1 MAHESIVAGFASSR
15 SSHVVLIV
23 CLACRYLFTEE
34 EKASVANEI
43 HNMFRVARHRN
54 IIRLYETFETA
65 EHVYLVLE
73 KSTHGNLEQILQLR
87 RKVTEL
93 EAMWVVK
100 QLLDAVEYLH
110 ACGVLHCDIKPHNI
124 LFSDVEGSFRDVKG
138 SGVGGAGAGAGK
150 RLWMYTSP
158 LGMVLKLCD
167 FGLSRKV
174 PDVRYYKHTGD
185 INKVPFSRITGTT
198 GFIAPEMMQKKPYGK
213 PADMWSVGVVLSKM
227 LSGSMPFSPPQ
238 RCLESDVSFR
248 GRVWDVISD
257 GAKAFVRGL
266 LENDQCRRLTA
277 KQALAER
284 WLQTVPEWGPQLMKC
299 GPAVPLPKPRLEL
312 HHNRRSTEG
321 VTPMDLSTSH
331 DAGPPDTGRITERN
345 TGRVAVPMG
354 IGR

>member
-1 MAHESIVAGFASSR
+1 M
-15 SSHVVLIV
+15 VVV
-23 CLACRYLFTEE
+23 VFCVCRYLFTEE

-43 HNMFRVARHRN
+43 DHMFRVAGHRN

-110 ACGVLHCDIKPHNI
+110 SCGVLHCDIKPHNI
-124 LFSDVEGSFRDVKG
+124 LFSDVEGAFLQHSNKG
-138 SGVGGAGAGAGK
+138 SGGDK

-174 PDVRYYKHTGD
+174 PDVKYFKHTGD
-185 INKVPFSRITGTT
+185 IHKVPFSRITGTT
-198 GFIAPEMMQKKPYGK
+198 GFIAPELIRKQPYGK
-213 PADMWSVGVVLSKM
+213 PADVWSVGVVLAKM

-238 RCLESDVSFR
+238 RCLESEVSFR
-248 GRVWDVISD
+248 GRVWDAIS
-257 GAKAFVRGL
+257 GEAKVFVRGL
-266 LENDQCRRLTA
+266 LENETCKRLTA
-277 KQALAER
+277 KQALGQR
-284 WLQTVPEWGPQLMKC
+284 WLQPVPEWQPPNLIVRC
-299 GPAVPLPKPRLEL
+299 GPPVPLPKRPGSS
-312 HHNRRSTEG
+312 RRSATVGHNGAAALLGEG
-321 VTPMDLSTSH
+321 GGGGEGEQ
-331 DAGPPDTGRITERN
+331 A
-345 TGRVAVPMG
+345 
-354 IGR
+354 